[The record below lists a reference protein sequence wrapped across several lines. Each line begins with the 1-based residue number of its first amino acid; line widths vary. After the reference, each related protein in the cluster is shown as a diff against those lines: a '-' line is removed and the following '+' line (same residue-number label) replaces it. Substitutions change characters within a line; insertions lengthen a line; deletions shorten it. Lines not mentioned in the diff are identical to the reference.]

1 MGVDGEQHLTELFPE
16 VAAAADLEAEISC
29 VERELGFRRRCY
41 PRWLENGKITKAL
54 ADREIELM
62 ERVLRRLQAQRGTL

>member
-1 MGVDGEQHLTELFPE
+1 MAELFPE

-41 PRWLENGKITKAL
+41 PRWLASGKITKAL

-62 ERVLRRLQAQRGTL
+62 ERVLARLKGCRCRPAGESDDG

>member
-1 MGVDGEQHLTELFPE
+1 MAELFPE

-41 PRWLENGKITKAL
+41 PRWLESGKITKAQ
-54 ADREIELM
+54 AFREVDLM